1 MNLTVLEPNDTIL
14 RNPCLPI
21 PKRDLRKTSVQLE
34 IEALID
40 FVYGNNNKGKNRK
53 RNYAMTVG
61 LSANQVG
68 INKCISVVDMAIGKK
83 GYSDIQVLINPEII
97 WSSKS
102 YVEHCE
108 GCVNLPTIWGYVK
121 RAKKIKVRALDR
133 SGNELLLTLSGWP
146 AVLLQHE
153 IDHLQGKLFIDHL
166 PNPKEALLVENGEY
180 TAFKQEKKNWRKYKD
195 VSDLIRK

>member
-1 MNLTVLEPNDTIL
+1 MNLVVLDPKDSVL
-14 RNPCLPI
+14 RSPCAVV
-21 PKRDLRKTSVQLE
+21 PKRDLRRTSVQNE

-68 INKCISVVDMAIGKK
+68 IGKRISVVDMAIGKK
-83 GYSDIQVLINPEII
+83 GYSDIQVLINPEIV
-97 WSSKS
+97 WASKS
-102 YVEHCE
+102 FVEHCE

-121 RAKKIKVRALDR
+121 RSKRIKVSALDR

-146 AVLLQHE
+146 AILLQHE
-153 IDHLQGKLFIDHL
+153 IDHLQGTLFIDHL
-166 PNPKEALLVENGEY
+166 PNPKEALLVENGDY
-180 TAFKQEKKNWRKYKD
+180 RSFKQQKKNWNKYKD
-195 VSDLIRK
+195 VSDLIHK